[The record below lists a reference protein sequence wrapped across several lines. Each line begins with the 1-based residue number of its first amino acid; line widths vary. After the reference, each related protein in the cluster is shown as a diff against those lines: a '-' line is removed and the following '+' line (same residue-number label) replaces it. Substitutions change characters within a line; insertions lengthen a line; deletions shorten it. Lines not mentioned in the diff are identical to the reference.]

1 MISDDG
7 SVDAASVEAAT
18 EGGEPIAWLRALLA
32 QRGAKLVKTTTQLA
46 AMEAKC
52 AALAEQ
58 NEALERGQSKL
69 AKQVDVTIN
78 FVEWFAERGE
88 AYVFW
93 SSEGGRGGGRAP
105 SVLCCFLG

>member
-88 AYVFW
+88 ACVFW
-93 SSEGGRGGGRAP
+93 SSEGGRAP